1 MSTVARWLSTMQ
13 KEALV
18 AMSATRTVWRLSSDE
33 GSYLLGDDVVPPP
46 LAFMS
51 VGLVTDFAEALRQ
64 ARPAEIRPDG
74 VRLVLDTRYTMKG
87 SATQGILRAGALAP
101 ELSVE
106 ADLPEVQLREAVR
119 TAPSYGLMRHVL

>member
-1 MSTVARWLSTMQ
+1 M
-13 KEALV
+13 
-18 AMSATRTVWRLSSDE
+18 
-33 GSYLLGDDVVPPP
+33 
-46 LAFMS
+46 
-51 VGLVTDFAEALRQ
+51 
-64 ARPAEIRPDG
+64 
-74 VRLVLDTRYTMKG
+74 RLVLDTRYTMKG